1 VTAPLTAQF
10 GIAMGGIWGLAISM
24 SLENM
29 PVECRGLFSG
39 FLQLGYPVGYLI
51 IAAVNL
57 NPTVAQTTGWKLL
70 FYTGAG
76 FSMFAALVRLVLP
89 ESQYFLDRRAQQAEH
104 LEESG
109 SGARKSIVF
118 LREVGKMVKTH
129 WARCIFGIIFM
140 T

>member
-1 VTAPLTAQF
+1 
-10 GIAMGGIWGLAISM
+10 
-24 SLENM
+24 
-29 PVECRGLFSG
+29 
-39 FLQLGYPVGYLI
+39 
-51 IAAVNL
+51 
-57 NPTVAQTTGWKLL
+57 
-70 FYTGAG
+70 
-76 FSMFAALVRLVLP
+76 MFAALVRLVLP